1 MAGSG
6 PVKPEKRDSTGQDSA
21 GRDRAGRA
29 RAGRDGARR
38 PGLRIGGAR
47 LTGRAG
53 ILALALCAVM
63 VTIAYPLQQYLTQ
76 RSQLSALNARN
87 AATAQ
92 QVAQLQDE
100 LAKWSDPA
108 YVAIQARERLHYVK
122 PGEIGYIVPNPSA
135 GAEPLG
141 MPSPT
146 SSQPWY
152 DRLWSTVKSP
162 SATPSPPQ

>member
-6 PVKPEKRDSTGQDSA
+6 PVKRDG
-21 GRDRAGRA
+21 
-29 RAGRDGARR
+29 AGRDGAGRDGTRKEGPGREGARR
-38 PGLRIGGAR
+38 PGVWIAGGR

-63 VTIAYPLQQYLTQ
+63 VTIAYPLQQYLAQ
-76 RSQLSALNARN
+76 RSQISALNAHN

-92 QVAQLQDE
+92 QVAQLQAE

-122 PGEIGYIVPNPSA
+122 PGETGFIVPNPSA
-135 GAEPLG
+135 GSEPLG
-141 MPSPT
+141 MPTPT
-146 SSQPWY
+146 SSQAWY

-162 SATPSPPQ
+162 SATPSPTQ